1 MRRSFFV
8 TIKLVE
14 KDSSHLIDIFSYR
27 SHSRANEAF
36 KDELLHRSSA
46 LGFKG
51 FNYLFNCPKNET
63 AIACLF
69 DGFSVV
75 VSLVTIDHIRN
86 R

>member
-1 MRRSFFV
+1 MKQSYFV

-14 KDSSHLIDIFSYR
+14 KDSSNLVDIFSYR
-27 SHSRANEAF
+27 SHSRANEVF

-51 FNYLFNCPKNET
+51 FNYLFNTPKNET

-75 VSLVTIDHIRN
+75 VSLVTISH
-86 R
+86 

>member
-1 MRRSFFV
+1 MKHSYFV

-14 KDSSHLIDIFSYR
+14 KDSSTLIDIFSYR
-27 SHSRANEAF
+27 SSLRANEAF

-69 DGFSVV
+69 DGFSIV
-75 VSLVTIDHIRN
+75 VSLVTIDHISIR
-86 R
+86 